1 MRVRQ
6 SEDLVNLRP
15 TIWNIRT
22 EEYDYFHLKQLLP
35 PRAVLRASCGA
46 ERPANKS
53 CIMMHDMANIYF
65 NLSEETWQLLPW
77 TVGSLGLLCHTAGEI
92 SKEFLESLLNQCQNY
107 IHCLLII

>member
-1 MRVRQ
+1 MCVRQ

-15 TIWNIRT
+15 MIWNIRT

-53 CIMMHDMANIYF
+53 CIMKYYMANIYF

-77 TVGSLGLLCHTAGEI
+77 KVGSLGLLYHTAEGI
-92 SKEFLESLLNQCQNY
+92 SREF
-107 IHCLLII
+107 